1 MEQMFYPTF
10 KAEVARRG
18 LKPVDVVVAALNVS
32 PKTAYNKVT
41 GVTAFTLNET
51 AAVRDKYF
59 PEMTIDELFLPTQV
73 STQEEAQ

>member
-1 MEQMFYPTF
+1 MEQTFYPTF

-18 LKPVDVVVAALNVS
+18 LRPVDVVVAALGVS

-73 STQEEAQ
+73 SVQREAQ

>member
-1 MEQMFYPTF
+1 MEQTFYPTF

-18 LKPVDVVVAALNVS
+18 LRPVDVVVVALGCS

-51 AAVRDKYF
+51 VMVRDKYF
-59 PEMTIDELFLPTQV
+59 PEMTLEELFLPIQA
-73 STQEEAQ
+73 STQGEAQ